1 MFERS
6 IRKTQYSNLR
16 FSIPKKLLM
25 KKLLLF
31 FFVVLIAS
39 NFMLGQ
45 DKKVIDK
52 IIANVGNEYV
62 LLSDLEQVYSQMSEE
77 RGYIPEEA
85 KCNLFENLI
94 ASSLMLNQARL
105 DSIEVGDEEVEAQL
119 SARIDQILSYMGG
132 DVSQFEDFYG
142 QSTAEVKSRFREDLK
157 NKLLVERMQGSVMQ
171 DATVTPS
178 EVKAFYARIPKD
190 SLPYFN
196 SEVELGEIVYK
207 PKINQEELDR
217 TKTALEDI
225 RTRVI
230 EGGEDFAELA
240 KKYSADLGSGQ
251 QGGNL
256 GWAKRGNYVPEFE
269 ATAYNLEK
277 DEYSEVIE
285 TDFGFHFMQLLGR
298 RGNSINVRH
307 ILLRPKLTEE
317 DQIRTL
323 GKLDTIRNL
332 ITNDSLSFSYAVK
345 LFSDKEQQSFNNDGR
360 MVNPKTGNTFFEIAD
375 LDPDIYFTID
385 TMKIGEISQPIEFE
399 ERGDIM
405 YRLIYLQSRTDPH
418 RANLKQDYNKIRTGA
433 IEERK
438 AQFMSSWI
446 EEKIGTTYIKIDQV
460 YEGCPNL
467 LKWQEDSIR
476 P

>member
-1 MFERS
+1 
-6 IRKTQYSNLR
+6 
-16 FSIPKKLLM
+16 M
-25 KKLLLF
+25 KKIVLF
-31 FFVVLIAS
+31 FFVILMAS
-39 NFMLGQ
+39 NFLLGQ

-62 LLSDLEQVYSQMSEE
+62 LLSDLEQVFAQMSEE
-77 RGYIPEEA
+77 RGYVPEEA

-132 DVSQFEDFYG
+132 DVRQFEDFYG

-157 NKLLVERMQGSVMQ
+157 NKLLVERMQGNVMQ

-207 PKINQEELDR
+207 PRVNEGEKDR
-217 TKTALEDI
+217 TKAVLEDI
-225 RTRVI
+225 RKRIV

-240 KKYSADLGSGQ
+240 KKYSADLSSGQ

-256 GWAKRGNYVPEFE
+256 GWAKRGSYVPEFE

-277 DEYSEVIE
+277 EEYSEIIE
-285 TDFGFHFMQLLGR
+285 TDFGYHFIQLLDR

-307 ILLRPKLTEE
+307 ILLRPNLTE
-317 DQIRTL
+317 DDKIRSL
-323 GKLDTIRNL
+323 GILDTVRNL
-332 ITNDSLSFSYAVK
+332 ISVDSLKFSYAVK
-345 LFSDKEQQSFNNDGR
+345 IYSNKEQQSFNNDGR

-385 TMKIGEISQPIEFE
+385 TMKVGDISQPIEFE
-399 ERGDIM
+399 EREEIM
-405 YRLIYLQSRTDPH
+405 YRVIYLQSRTDPH

-446 EEKIGTTYIKIDQV
+446 EEKIGSTYIKIDRAYQ
-460 YEGCPNL
+460 GCPNL
-467 LKWQEDSIR
+467 IKWQEDSIR

>member
-1 MFERS
+1 
-6 IRKTQYSNLR
+6 
-16 FSIPKKLLM
+16 M
-25 KKLLLF
+25 KKILLF
-31 FFVVLIAS
+31 FFVILMAS
-39 NFMLGQ
+39 NFVLGQ

-62 LLSDLEQVYSQMSEE
+62 LLSDLEQVFAQMSEE
-77 RGYIPEEA
+77 RGFIPEDT

-119 SARIDQILSYMGG
+119 TARIDQILSYMGG
-132 DVSQFEDFYG
+132 DVRQFEDFYG
-142 QSTAEVKSRFREDLK
+142 QSTAEVKSRFRDDLK
-157 NKLLVERMQGSVMQ
+157 NKLLVERMQGTVMQ

-178 EVKAFYARIPKD
+178 EVKAFYGRIPKD

-207 PKINQEELDR
+207 PQVNQAEKDR
-217 TKTALEDI
+217 TRTALEDI
-225 RTRVI
+225 RVRVI

-240 KKYSADLGSGQ
+240 KKHSADLGSGQ

-285 TDFGFHFMQLLGR
+285 TDFGYHFMQLLGR
-298 RGNSINVRH
+298 RGNSVNVRH
-307 ILLRPKLTEE
+307 ILLRPNLTEE
-317 DQIRTL
+317 DKTKAL
-323 GKLDTIRNL
+323 GILDTITNL
-332 ITNDSLSFSYAVK
+332 IAADSLSFSFAVK
-345 LFSDKEQQSFNNDGR
+345 LYSNKEQQSYNNDGR

-385 TMKIGEISQPIEFE
+385 TMKVGAISQPIEFE
-399 ERGDIM
+399 ERGEVM
-405 YRLIYLQSRTDPH
+405 YRVIYLQSRTDPH
-418 RANLKQDYNKIRTGA
+418 RANLKQDYSKIRTGA

-438 AQFMSSWI
+438 AQFMSTWI
-446 EEKIGTTYIKIDQV
+446 EERINNTYIKIDQA
-460 YEGCPNL
+460 YQGCPNL
-467 LKWQEDSIR
+467 VKWNEDSIR

>member
-1 MFERS
+1 
-6 IRKTQYSNLR
+6 
-16 FSIPKKLLM
+16 M
-25 KKLLLF
+25 KKIVLF
-31 FFVVLIAS
+31 FFVILMAS
-39 NFMLGQ
+39 NFLLGQ

-62 LLSDLEQVYSQMSEE
+62 LLSDLEQVFAQMSEE
-77 RGYIPEEA
+77 RGYVPEEA

-132 DVSQFEDFYG
+132 DVRQFEDFYG

-157 NKLLVERMQGSVMQ
+157 NKLLVERMQGNVMQ

-207 PKINQEELDR
+207 PRVNEGEKDR
-217 TKTALEDI
+217 TKAVLEDI
-225 RTRVI
+225 RKRIV

-240 KKYSADLGSGQ
+240 KKYSADLSSGQ

-256 GWAKRGNYVPEFE
+256 GWAKRGSYVPEYE

-277 DEYSEVIE
+277 EEYSEIIE
-285 TDFGFHFMQLLGR
+285 TDFGYHFIQLLDR

-307 ILLRPKLTEE
+307 ILLRPNLTE
-317 DQIRTL
+317 DDKIRSL
-323 GKLDTIRNL
+323 GILDTVRNL
-332 ITNDSLSFSYAVK
+332 ISVDSLKFSYAVK
-345 LFSDKEQQSFNNDGR
+345 IYSNKEQQSFNNDGR

-385 TMKIGEISQPIEFE
+385 TMKVGDISQPIEFE
-399 ERGDIM
+399 ERGEIM
-405 YRLIYLQSRTDPH
+405 YRVIYLQSRTDPH

-446 EEKIGTTYIKIDQV
+446 EEKIGSTYIKIDRAYQ
-460 YEGCPNL
+460 GCPNL
-467 LKWQEDSIR
+467 IKWQEDSIR